1 MNAVKTPV
9 KKWTQT
15 AIEALVI
22 GLLADQMEKSEAALR
37 TRLEEAGAGMPI
49 DSLEMFDML
58 AEFRKKTGLKIPVK
72 KLRKN
77 TLRSIRAFAKF
88 AAKEAS

>member
-1 MNAVKTPV
+1 MEAPT

-15 AIEALVI
+15 AIEALVLT
-22 GLLADQMEKSEAALR
+22 LLAEQMGEDQEALAMRLQEK
-37 TRLEEAGAGMPI
+37 GGGMPI

-58 AEFRKKTGLKIPVK
+58 AEFRKNTGLKIPVK
-72 KLRKN
+72 KLKKN
-77 TLRSIRAFAKF
+77 TLRSVRAFADF